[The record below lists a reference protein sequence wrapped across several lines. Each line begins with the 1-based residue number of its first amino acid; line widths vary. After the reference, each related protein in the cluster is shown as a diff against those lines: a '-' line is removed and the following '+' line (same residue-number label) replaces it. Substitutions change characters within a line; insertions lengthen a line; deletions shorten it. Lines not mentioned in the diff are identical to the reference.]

1 MFREPL
7 TTDPKKARRA
17 FTALVPFAIM
27 GAALVAWPVILR
39 DWLLVFLCLVGEA
52 NLLATLRNYYT
63 VGWPGSRL
71 DRYTRFPR
79 VSEAQWLLAG
89 LVFLIAT
96 VPLLLH
102 DAPKEVTI
110 GLTGLVSAVWLF
122 RFVRAIRKEGWRGKR
137 DGVPPARA

>member
-1 MFREPL
+1 MFRKL
-7 TTDPKKARRA
+7 TTTDPKKARQL
-17 FTALVPFAIM
+17 FLLLVTAASIVGVSIVVCAI
-27 GAALVAWPVILR
+27 ILR
-39 DWLLVFLCLVGEA
+39 NWLLLAIWLIAEA
-52 NLLATLRNYYT
+52 DMVATAMRNYA

-122 RFVRAIRKEGWRGKR
+122 RFVRVMQKEGWHGKPTTR
-137 DGVPPARA
+137 SS